1 MSLHSKTVLQG
12 RRGSR
17 LTKVFVKTTY
27 VVAVF
32 VEMWVSNMAIY
43 HLSMD
48 VVGRGNSGPK
58 CAKLG
63 KSIVAMAAYRAAEKM
78 IDERTETTYDYT
90 KKSGVEYCEI
100 YAPEN
105 SPEWVYE
112 RQKLWNEVE
121 KIETRKNA
129 QLGREMD
136 IALPVELTHEEHR
149 EIVKKY
155 VENNFTSK
163 GIIADV
169 AYHNAD
175 KKNPHVHILLT
186 RREITPDGF
195 GQVSK
200 EWYGGEFKGRPGEE
214 QREYFKNI
222 REDWAVKVNDY
233 FELKDLEMRID
244 HRSLEEQGIERVP
257 QIHLGPSAHAM
268 EKKGIET
275 IKGNLLKEILE
286 FNRTKIVQ
294 LEEYKRLKDE
304 LLKAISTKE
313 QIKKY
318 KPKNMDSSIKLSFF
332 KDYADYYA
340 RKYIDM
346 DGCRALFRLNSY
358 FGKKVTIDFIYKT
371 FNILKSLNQLDRALK
386 DEIEAL
392 SKGTATLLE
401 IKNLTDKKQELKSN
415 PISSL
420 VNFNEIKSI
429 NTKIVELK
437 KELNFLGFR
446 DKKEHEEKSL
456 ELDKTK
462 ANIEKMKEDKEVIT
476 EAKKALDKA
485 EARQK
490 EVVRNK
496 SAKKQRHKFMKR
508 RKHMGR

>member
-1 MSLHSKTVLQG
+1 
-12 RRGSR
+12 
-17 LTKVFVKTTY
+17 
-27 VVAVF
+27 
-32 VEMWVSNMAIY
+32 MAIY

-48 VVGRGNSGPK
+48 IVGRGNSGSK

-63 KSIVAMAAYRAAEKM
+63 KSIVAMAAYRAAEKL
-78 IDERTETTYDYT
+78 IDERTRITYDYT
-90 KKSGVEYCEI
+90 KKSGVEYSEI

-129 QLGREMD
+129 QLGRELD
-136 IALPVELTHEEHR
+136 IALPVELSHEEHR
-149 EIVKKY
+149 KIVKEF

-163 GIIADV
+163 GIISDV

-175 KKNPHVHILLT
+175 KKNPHAHILLV
-186 RREITPDGF
+186 RREITENGF

-200 EWYGGEFKGRPGEE
+200 EWFGGEFKGRPGEE
-214 QREYFKNI
+214 QREYLKKI
-222 REDWAVKVNDY
+222 REDWAVKVNYY
-233 FELKDLEMRID
+233 FKLKDLELRID

-268 EKKGIET
+268 EKKGIQT
-275 IKGNLLKEILE
+275 VKGDLLREIQE
-286 FNRTKIVQ
+286 FNRTKVVL

-304 LLKAISTKE
+304 LLKVISTKD
-313 QIKKY
+313 QVKKY

-340 RKYIDM
+340 KKYIDM
-346 DGCRALFRLNSY
+346 DGCRALFSLNSY

-371 FNILKSLNQLDRALK
+371 FNILKNLNQLDRALR
-386 DEIEAL
+386 DEIEDL
-392 SKGTATLLE
+392 NKGTAILIE
-401 IKNLTDKKQELKSN
+401 IKNLTDKKQDLKSN

-429 NTKIVELK
+429 NMKISDLQ
-437 KELNFLGFR
+437 KELRFLGFR
-446 DKKEHEEKSL
+446 DKKEYEEKSL
-456 ELDKTK
+456 GLEKTK

-490 EVVRNK
+490 EDIRSK
-496 SAKKQRHKFMKR
+496 SIKEQRHKFMKR